1 MIPDLLSMIEF
12 LCLAVSGL
20 MAAAVTLIAMRQT
33 SGRDPGEFGARNGV
47 SVCGSQN
54 PFGPVCAHAGKA
66 EAPRRCDGRNTDRA
80 NPQCAT
86 TLADAGFAGSN
97 VRVLSHPVVILQG
110 CGQTNQCR
118 TWFVDEALPRLA
130 ARGYAVAA
138 A

>member
-1 MIPDLLSMIEF
+1 MIPDLLSMVEF

-20 MAAAVTLIAMRQT
+20 MAVAVTLIAVRQT
-33 SGRDPGEFGARNGV
+33 SGPNPGEFGARNGV

-54 PFGPVCAHAGKA
+54 PFGPMCAPAGEA
-66 EAPRRCDGRNTDRA
+66 ELPRRGDGRNTDRA
-80 NPQCAT
+80 NPQFGA
-86 TLADAGFAGSN
+86 TLADTGFAGSN

-110 CGQTNQCR
+110 CGQTKQCR
-118 TWFVDEALPRLA
+118 AWFVDEALPRLA